1 VRELNWK
8 PDQTVQV
15 TVLGNTAV
23 NATARIQECAG
34 KRMRLIAG
42 PPVNTGT
49 AVRLEWEGQL
59 LLAEV
64 ENTDSSG
71 FWVEI
76 HHMLLNASELN
87 WQDKGWQR

>member
-1 VRELNWK
+1 MRELNWK
-8 PDQTVQV
+8 PDQTIQV
-15 TVLGNTAV
+15 TVLGSTPANG
-23 NATARIQECAG
+23 TARIQEYAG
-34 KRMRLIAG
+34 KRMRLGSG
-42 PPVNTGT
+42 PPVKAGS
-49 AVRLEWEGQL
+49 AVRLEWDGQL

-76 HHMLLNASELN
+76 HHMLLGASELN